1 MFDCEGCLTS
11 GEARA
16 PRSYSSHPRRAI
28 YFVGLFVYVA
38 ELRRAR
44 GNQLHLDHILEVVQI
59 FALPEIHEGKYP
71 RLIIADFQCS
81 RLGPY
86 GAYVAYLIRQQEFA
100 GRIRL
105 CTTRH
110 YEKLV

>member
-1 MFDCEGCLTS
+1 MEDAGKA
-11 GEARA
+11 GA

-44 GNQLHLDHILEVVQI
+44 GNQLHFDHILEVVHI

-71 RLIIADFQCS
+71 RLIIADF
-81 RLGPY
+81 
-86 GAYVAYLIRQQEFA
+86 
-100 GRIRL
+100 
-105 CTTRH
+105 
-110 YEKLV
+110 